1 MSILGLVYNQMQNN
15 MNDKIQAQINAI
27 SATRGNNYVIMSCD
41 SNGNMSMAANPVV
54 HYASASARAE
64 CARLAKI
71 NPGKLFVY
79 AKLAGGEM
87 VPFSNTISI

>member
-1 MSILGLVYNQMQNN
+1 MSILGLVYNQMQN
-15 MNDKIQAQINAI
+15 MNDKIQTQANAV
-27 SATRGNNYVIMSCD
+27 SAVRGNNIVLMSCD
-41 SNGNMSMAANPVV
+41 SQGVMSMASSPAV
-54 HYASASARAE
+54 HYTPASARAE